1 MRTDTERLDY
11 LLAIIEAQDDDAAEK
26 LSAAHTLGLK
36 GRPMVDAAMGAKLVE
51 PGEPMPELTAL
62 DLAVAELG
70 RIRNVKGFSEER
82 DDGYVFDELANAA
95 ACYLSPGVVMEET
108 NLWPWDDKH
117 WKPSP
122 DNRKRELTKGIALAL
137 CELDRLIRAERREAI
152 EAHLDSPESRAYI
165 DALCEPENLVCG
177 ITEAE
182 AERIDAAYGHPSE
195 QEPAREF
202 RVGDRV
208 LVLSTARDDRFGWAV
223 PMDALVGQTY
233 PIDEVLPQT
242 EYAPIG
248 YRVDGW
254 VFPAEQ
260 LEHVDG

>member
-1 MRTDTERLDY
+1 MRTDTERLNF
-11 LLAIIEAQDDDAAEK
+11 LLQVMESEDEDAAERIQG
-26 LSAAHTLGLK
+26 AFMLGLK
-36 GRPMVDAAMGAKLVE
+36 GRPALDAAMGAKLVE

-122 DNRKRELTKGIALAL
+122 DDRKRELTKGIALAL
-137 CELDRLIRAERREAI
+137 CELDRLIRAERRAEI
-152 EAHLDSPESRAYI
+152 HVPFSQLEHPE
-165 DALCEPENLVCG
+165 V
-177 ITEAE
+177 
-182 AERIDAAYGHPSE
+182 AAP
-195 QEPAREF
+195 REF
-202 RVGDRV
+202 KPGDRV
-208 LVLSTARDDRFGWAV
+208 RVIGRSESQDVAIGALGTVREAKSCCPWIEFDEPTGFPDAVDRLGIPAGYADAV
-223 PMDALVGQTY
+223 YL
-233 PIDEVLPQT
+233 
-242 EYAPIG
+242 
-248 YRVDGW
+248 RN
-254 VFPAEQ
+254 

>member
-11 LLAIIEAQDDDAAEK
+11 LLVIIEAQDDDAAEK

-82 DDGYVFDELANAA
+82 DDGYVDGSLGLAAVA
-95 ACYLSPGVVMEET
+95 YLRSDGGY
-108 NLWPWDDKH
+108 WPPSWDAYPF
-117 WKPSP
+117 KPSP
-122 DNRKRELTKGIALAL
+122 DDRKRELAKGIALAL
-137 CELDRLIRAERREAI
+137 CELDRLIRAERRA
-152 EAHLDSPESRAYI
+152 
-165 DALCEPENLVCG
+165 
-177 ITEAE
+177 
-182 AERIDAAYGHPSE
+182 SE

-202 RVGDRV
+202 KVGDRV
-208 LVLSTARDDRFGWAV
+208 RVLSNAHDNRFGWAA

-233 PIDEVLPQT
+233 PIDAVYPQT
-242 EYAPIG
+242 DHAPIG
-248 YRVDGW
+248 YRLDGW

-260 LEHVDG
+260 LERVDG

>member
-82 DDGYVFDELANAA
+82 DDGYVPASGTYIAPLAMASLA
-95 ACYLSPGVVMEET
+95 YLQRAPAY
-108 NLWPWDDKH
+108 WPWAPDTF
-117 WKPSP
+117 KPSP
-122 DNRKRELTKGIALAL
+122 DDRKRELTKGIALAL
-137 CELDRLIRAERREAI
+137 CELDRLIRAERRA
-152 EAHLDSPESRAYI
+152 
-165 DALCEPENLVCG
+165 
-177 ITEAE
+177 
-182 AERIDAAYGHPSE
+182 SE

-202 RVGDRV
+202 KVGDRV
-208 LVLSTARDDRFGWAV
+208 RVLSNAQDNRFGWAA
-223 PMDALVGQTY
+223 PMDALVGQIH
-233 PIDEVLPQT
+233 PINEVLPQT

-260 LEHVDG
+260 LERVDG

>member
-1 MRTDTERLDY
+1 MRTDTQRLDF

-70 RIRNVKGFSEER
+70 RIRNVKGFSEEH
-82 DDGYVFDELANAA
+82 DDGYTDGQLIDAAMCYFDTLDDGATE
-95 ACYLSPGVVMEET
+95 SH
-108 NLWPWDDKH
+108 WPWAPEAF
-117 WKPSP
+117 KPSE
-122 DNRKRELTKGIALAL
+122 DDRKRELTKGIALAL
-137 CELDRLIRAERREAI
+137 CELDRLIRAERRAAI
-152 EAHLDSPESRAYI
+152 ER
-165 DALCEPENLVCG
+165 
-177 ITEAE
+177 T
-182 AERIDAAYGHPSE
+182 DAAYAHPSE

-202 RVGDRV
+202 KVGDRV
-208 LVLSTARDDRFGWAV
+208 RVLSNAQDNRFGWAV
-223 PMDALVGQTY
+223 PMDALVGQIY
-233 PIDEVLPQT
+233 PINEVLPQT

-260 LEHVDG
+260 LERVDG

>member
-70 RIRNVKGFSEER
+70 RIRNVKGFSEEH
-82 DDGYVFDELANAA
+82 DDNDLAHGELVLGALA
-95 ACYLSPGVVMEET
+95 YLHGEGAS
-108 NLWPWDDKH
+108 WPSASGLAPF
-117 WKPSP
+117 KPSP
-122 DNRKRELTKGIALAL
+122 DDRKRELTKGIALAL
-137 CELDRLIRAERREAI
+137 CELDRLIRAERRA
-152 EAHLDSPESRAYI
+152 
-165 DALCEPENLVCG
+165 
-177 ITEAE
+177 
-182 AERIDAAYGHPSE
+182 SE

-202 RVGDRV
+202 KVGDRV
-208 LVLSTARDDRFGWAV
+208 RVLSNAHDNRFGWAA
-223 PMDALVGQTY
+223 PMDALVGQTH
-233 PIDEVLPQT
+233 PINEVLPQT

-248 YRVDGW
+248 YRVDSW

-260 LEHVDG
+260 LERVDG

>member
-1 MRTDTERLDY
+1 MRTDTERLNF
-11 LLAIIEAQDDDAAEK
+11 LLQVMESEDEDAAERIQG
-26 LSAAHTLGLK
+26 AFMLGLK
-36 GRPMVDAAMGAKLVE
+36 GRPAIDAAMGAKLVV

-122 DNRKRELTKGIALAL
+122 DDRKRELTKGIALAL

-152 EAHLDSPESRAYI
+152 ER
-165 DALCEPENLVCG
+165 
-177 ITEAE
+177 T
-182 AERIDAAYGHPSE
+182 DAAYVHPSE
-195 QEPAREF
+195 QAPVVIGIDLASGPDQCVVDGVLQPREF
-202 RVGDRV
+202 KVGDQVRV
-208 LVLSTARDDRFGWAV
+208 LSNAHDNPFGYSRG
-223 PMDALVGQTY
+223 MDEFAGNVYT
-233 PIDEVLPQT
+233 IAEVTRRT
-242 EYAPIG
+242 EGGLTG
-248 YRVDGW
+248 YRIGCW
-254 VFPAEQ
+254 LFPAEQ

>member
-1 MRTDTERLDY
+1 MRTDTERLNF
-11 LLAIIEAQDDDAAEK
+11 LLQVMESEDEDAAERIQG
-26 LSAAHTLGLK
+26 AFMLGLK
-36 GRPMVDAAMGAKLVE
+36 GRPAIDAAMGAKLVE

-122 DNRKRELTKGIALAL
+122 DDRKRELTKGIALAL

-152 EAHLDSPESRAYI
+152 ER
-165 DALCEPENLVCG
+165 
-177 ITEAE
+177 T
-182 AERIDAAYGHPSE
+182 DAAYVHPSE
-195 QEPAREF
+195 QAPVVIGIDLASGPDQCVVDGVLQPREF
-202 RVGDRV
+202 KVGDRV
-208 LVLSTARDDRFGWAV
+208 RVLSNAHDNRFGWADS
-223 PMDALVGQTY
+223 MDALVGQTY
-233 PIDEVLPQT
+233 PINEVLPQT

-248 YRVDGW
+248 YCVDGW

-260 LEHVDG
+260 LERVDG